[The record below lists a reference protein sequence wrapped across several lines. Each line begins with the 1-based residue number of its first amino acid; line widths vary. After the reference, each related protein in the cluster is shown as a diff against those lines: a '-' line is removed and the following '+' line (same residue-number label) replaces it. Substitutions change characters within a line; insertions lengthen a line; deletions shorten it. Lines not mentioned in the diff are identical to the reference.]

1 MKALIK
7 IVLAATLLG
16 GAGGGY
22 AVWQNRAER
31 RHIAIESVP
40 AHPDLQA
47 FPPELDQRVTDCEVR
62 SRSGKVEALG
72 ELSRLYHSNGYYPE
86 ACRCYLGLL
95 RLDPLNP
102 LWPHRLASIL
112 AGYGQLED
120 SLPLWRKAVE
130 LAPDYVPAR
139 VRLGDALFKTDRR
152 EEAAKV
158 YAEALRLAPTNAYAL
173 LGIARLDIEAGRWQ
187 NARINLEAAARQT
200 NFTVGYDLLA
210 VAYEKLG
217 NSERAMALRGTT
229 KASGAYYDI
238 PDPRVDEIFLDCY
251 EPYYLDIASGS
262 AGRAG
267 NHAAALQLAQRALQI
282 SPKNVAVLFK
292 VGGFA
297 ATSGNLRMAADYYR
311 RCTEADASF
320 SDGWWHYSDV
330 LKRMGDTMAAEKV
343 MREGLQRCPSS
354 PGLRLEHGR
363 RLMEA
368 NFLVE
373 AESELRESIRLRPDE
388 AAAYLEMFKLHCL
401 RDQPETGY
409 AFLKQALLAEP
420 ANPILLMSMTFYNI
434 TMGDEGQ
441 ARYWYA
447 RMRQQPRIAQP
458 DMQRIEDSFQQ
469 RFGKRL

>member
-7 IVLAATLLG
+7 IVLAAALLG

-22 AVWQNRAER
+22 AVWKNQTER
-31 RHIAIESVP
+31 RSIAIESVP

-47 FPPELDQRVTDCEVR
+47 FPVELDQRVGDCEQR

-86 ACRCYLGLL
+86 ACQCYLGLL

-102 LWPHRLASIL
+102 VWPHRLASIL

-139 VRLGDALFKTDRR
+139 VRLGDALLKTDKR

-158 YAEALRLAPTNAYAL
+158 YAEALSLAPTNAYAL

-217 NSERAMALRGTT
+217 NHERATALRGTT

-238 PDPRVDEIFLDCY
+238 PDPRVDEIYFDCY
-251 EPYYLDIASGS
+251 EPYYLDIAAGS
-262 AGRAG
+262 AGRSG
-267 NHAAALQLAQRALQI
+267 NMNAAMQLAERALQI
-282 SPKNVAVLFK
+282 SPKNIAVLFK
-292 VGGFA
+292 MGGYA
-297 ATSGNLRMAADYYR
+297 STAGNLRAAVEYYR
-311 RCTEADASF
+311 RCTEADPSF
-320 SDGWWHYSDV
+320 SDGWWYYSDI
-330 LKRMGDTMAAEKV
+330 LKRMGDAMGAEKV
-343 MREGLQRCPSS
+343 MRDGLQRCPSS

-368 NFLVE
+368 NFLAE

-388 AAAYLEMFKLHCL
+388 AAAYLEMFKLYCIK
-401 RDQPETGY
+401 DQPEKGY
-409 AFLKQALLAEP
+409 EFLKQALLAEP
-420 ANPILLMSMTFYNI
+420 ANPILLMSMAFYNI